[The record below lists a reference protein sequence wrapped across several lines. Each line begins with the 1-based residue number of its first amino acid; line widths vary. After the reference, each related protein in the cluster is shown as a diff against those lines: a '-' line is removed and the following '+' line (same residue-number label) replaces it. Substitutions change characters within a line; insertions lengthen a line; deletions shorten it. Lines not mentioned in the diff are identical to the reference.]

1 MPEVR
6 EDGAEKL
13 RSLQGILNSFRRMV
27 RWDNA
32 GATPAESGKTMS
44 IRTQCERETLTDQLA
59 IAYAFMK
66 FRAAHGGGYPKPG
79 EVAAARQEIVSDPA
93 CAKIFA
99 PTESECAS
107 LLRQYGFEPP
117 VVRKVNQKKT

>member
-1 MPEVR
+1 MSITLQSER
-6 EDGAEKL
+6 ATLIEKL
-13 RSLQGILNSFRRMV
+13 AV
-27 RWDNA
+27 
-32 GATPAESGKTMS
+32 AT
-44 IRTQCERETLTDQLA
+44 
-59 IAYAFMK
+59 AFLK

-99 PTESECAS
+99 PTETECAV

-117 VVRKVNQKKT
+117 VVRRVNQKKT